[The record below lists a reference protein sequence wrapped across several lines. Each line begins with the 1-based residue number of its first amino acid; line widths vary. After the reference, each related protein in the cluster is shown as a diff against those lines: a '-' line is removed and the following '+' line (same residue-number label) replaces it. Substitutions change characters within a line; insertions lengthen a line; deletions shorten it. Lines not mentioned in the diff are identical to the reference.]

1 MGMITFM
8 KDERLLEQERI
19 NELYDKAISAMKKY
33 AGKDASLNND
43 ILTDNTWTKI
53 DWDKFR
59 LDSSVGIDI
68 DKFFEYYGLEDHY
81 FYLACVKGFGTPMKI
96 KIHIDPCSSI
106 DIVSSTGFGGT
117 IWPWELEER
126 LFYIRLLPDMP
137 EDFEWRLNLKE
148 D

>member
-1 MGMITFM
+1 M
-8 KDERLLEQERI
+8 KDEHLLEQERL

-33 AGKDASLNND
+33 AGLNASLNND
-43 ILTDNTWTKI
+43 VLTDDAWTKI

-81 FYLACVKGFGTPMKI
+81 FYLACIKGFDTPMKI

-106 DIVSSTGFGGT
+106 EIVSSTGFGGT
-117 IWPWELEER
+117 VWPWELEEI

>member
-1 MGMITFM
+1 MTMNKVC
-8 KDERLLEQERI
+8 KDCLHAYW
-19 NELYDKAISAMKKY
+19 YDKAIDAMRKY
-33 AGKDASLNND
+33 KND
-43 ILTDNTWTKI
+43 ILTDSAWTKI

-106 DIVSSTGFGGT
+106 EIVSSTRFGGT
-117 IWPWELEER
+117 IWPWELEEK

>member
-1 MGMITFM
+1 M
-8 KDERLLEQERI
+8 KYERLLE
-19 NELYDKAISAMKKY
+19 LHDKAISAMRKY
-33 AGKDASLNND
+33 ANDALAND
-43 ILTDNTWTKI
+43 ILTDSAWTKI
-53 DWDKFR
+53 DWNKFR
-59 LDSSVGIDI
+59 LDDSVGIDI

-81 FYLACVKGFGTPMKI
+81 FYLACIKGFGTPMKI

-106 DIVSSTGFGGT
+106 EIMSLSGFGGT

>member
-1 MGMITFM
+1 MN
-8 KDERLLEQERI
+8 KYERLS
-19 NELYDKAISAMKKY
+19 ELHDKALSAMRKY
-33 AGKDASLNND
+33 ANDVLAND
-43 ILTDNTWTKI
+43 ILTDDAWTKI

-68 DKFFEYYGLEDHY
+68 NKFFEYYGLEDHY
-81 FYLACVKGFGTPMKI
+81 FYLACIKGFGTPMKI
-96 KIHIDPCSSI
+96 KVHIDPCSSI
-106 DIVSSTGFGGT
+106 EIMSSTESGGT

-126 LFYIRLLPDMP
+126 LFYIRLLPYMP

>member
-1 MGMITFM
+1 M
-8 KDERLLEQERI
+8 KDEHLSEQERI

-33 AGKDASLNND
+33 AGINANLNND
-43 ILTDNTWTKI
+43 VLTDSAWTKI

-81 FYLACVKGFGTPMKI
+81 FYLACIKGFGTPMKI

-106 DIVSSTGFGGT
+106 EIVSSTGFGGT

-126 LFYIRLLPDMP
+126 LFYIRLLPEMP
-137 EDFEWRLNLKE
+137 EDFEWR
-148 D
+148 DD

>member
-1 MGMITFM
+1 M
-8 KDERLLEQERI
+8 KEYERLLE
-19 NELYDKAISAMKKY
+19 LHDKAISAMRKY
-33 AGKDASLNND
+33 ANDVLAND
-43 ILTDNTWTKI
+43 ILTDSAWTKI
-53 DWDKFR
+53 DWNRFR
-59 LDSSVGIDI
+59 LESSVGIDI

-81 FYLACVKGFGTPMKI
+81 FYLACVKGFGAPMKI

-106 DIVSSTGFGGT
+106 EIVSSAGFGGT